1 MQRGR
6 LTALS
11 EALVRV
17 TALVDDLAAAPE
29 AVRIADRPGFL
40 LTQPQN
46 DPQPIIERLASAKRL
61 TFVVRALR
69 GRTVVDASC
78 DGQGIDDVRLSLDDG
93 TAIALDATT
102 VHETVG
108 PVDLGLRGRLTVSVG
123 GPELSPAAD
132 DANVPRR

>member
-1 MQRGR
+1 MSKRW
-6 LTALS
+6 
-11 EALVRV
+11 
-17 TALVDDLAAAPE
+17 P
-29 AVRIADRPGFL
+29 ADTL
-40 LTQPQN
+40 
-46 DPQPIIERLASAKRL
+46 
-61 TFVVRALR
+61 VRALR

-123 GPELSPAAD
+123 GPELWPAAD